1 MTGAPHPPGNS
12 VSAST
17 PPPFDALRCPL
28 CRQPLGRRAT
38 SLRCPAGHAFDIAR
52 QGYASLLTGSRA
64 PAGADTQAMVA
75 ARDAFLAAGHYA
87 PLARAL
93 AEEAAGAQV
102 PPDGTVLD
110 AGTGTGYY
118 LAAVLDALPAAQGIG
133 LDLSKYAL
141 RRAARAHP
149 RLAAAVWDV
158 WRPLPLPDARVDLLL
173 NVFAPR
179 NGPEFHRVL
188 RPGGTL
194 LVITPTARH
203 LSGLPREHLGLLAI
217 DPDKDRRLR
226 RTLEGHFA
234 PAGSRQLEYTAH
246 LPAPDVAHL
255 VGMGPSAHHLDSD
268 ATRAWLAE
276 RPGPVPVTIS
286 VTLSR
291 HHPREG
297 MTGTG

>member
-1 MTGAPHPPGNS
+1 MTVAPHTSGNP
-12 VSAST
+12 VSASA
-17 PPPFDALRCPL
+17 PSPFAALRCPL
-28 CRQPLGRRAT
+28 CGQPLAHRDT
-38 SLRCPAGHAFDIAR
+38 SLRCPGGHTFDIAR
-52 QGYASLLTGSRA
+52 QGYASLLTGGKV

-75 ARDAFLAAGHYA
+75 ARDAFLAAGHYR
-87 PLARAL
+87 PLAEAL
-93 AEEAAGAQV
+93 ATEAAGAQV
-102 PPDGTVLD
+102 PRDGTVLD

-118 LAAVLDALPAAQGIG
+118 LAAVLDALPSAQGIG

-141 RRAARAHP
+141 RRATRAHP

-158 WRPLPLPDARVDLLL
+158 WRPLPLPDHHVDLLI

-203 LSGLPREHLGLLAI
+203 LSGLPRERLGLLAV
-217 DPDKDRRLR
+217 DPDKEARLR
-226 RTLEGHFA
+226 RTLEGHFE
-234 PAGSRQLEYTAH
+234 PAGSRVVEYRAE
-246 LPAPDVAHL
+246 LPPADLARL
-255 VGMGPSAHHLDSD
+255 IAMGPSVHHLDTD

-276 RPGPVPVTIS
+276 HPGPVPVVVS

-291 HHPREG
+291 YAPRKD
-297 MTGTG
+297 